1 MKNKQADKAKLDE
14 FFTEVGAK
22 KKDVSSSQNPHQD
35 TSGSKAKTP
44 VVLTYTCPSCRKMIT
59 SRKEPCKYCGYK
71 GYIPLN
77 EKEIKKIRFIMF
89 FVILVIALAVY
100 FATR

>member
-1 MKNKQADKAKLDE
+1 MKNKQAEKEKLDA
-14 FFTEVGAK
+14 FFTEVDTK
-22 KKDVSSSQNPHQD
+22 KKDVSSTHHAHQH
-35 TSGSKAKTP
+35 TSEHKAKTP

-100 FATR
+100 IATR

>member
-1 MKNKQADKAKLDE
+1 MKNKQAEKAKLDE
-14 FFTEVGAK
+14 FFTEVDGK
-22 KKDVSSSQNPHQD
+22 KHDVNSTLNAHPH
-35 TSGSKAKTP
+35 TSEPKAKTP
-44 VVLTYTCPSCRKMIT
+44 AVLTYTCPSCRKMIT

-100 FATR
+100 IATR